1 MKAAVISL
9 GSKSSLWTVEAL
21 KKHFD
26 QVDSINLKEIE
37 LNIGTPDMILYKG
50 KKLPEYDCVYA
61 KGSFKYAPLLRAVTQ
76 ELSKKSYM
84 PIGADAFTTVHDKFL
99 THLVL
104 QDGGIPMPKTHL
116 ASSVDASRS
125 LLDKVRYP
133 IILKLLQGT
142 QGKGVLFAES
152 KAAASSIL
160 DTLTSLN
167 QPVIIQEYI
176 DTGGMDTRV
185 IVCGNKVVGSMVRR
199 AKPDEERA
207 NIHSG
212 GKGEA
217 VKISDSVS
225 KIAIKAA
232 KVLKMD
238 IGAVDILEGAKG
250 PVVIEA
256 NLSPGLQGIMEATG
270 DDIAAHIAQYLFDKT
285 VEFKQDSEGESAE
298 KLFGDMGI
306 SIDQSA
312 ESGKPQNIITHLS
325 MRGEKIILPSIVNR
339 IARLTEDDECTITIE
354 KGKVNIEKNE

>member
-9 GSKSSLWTVEAL
+9 GSKSSLWVVEAL

-26 QVDSINLKEIE
+26 VVDSLNLKEIE
-37 LNIGTPDMILYKG
+37 VSIGNDDMILYKG

-61 KGSFKYAPLLRAVTQ
+61 KGSFKYAPLLRAITQ

-99 THLVL
+99 THLAL
-104 QDGGIPMPKTHL
+104 QEGNIAMPKTHL
-116 ASSVDASRS
+116 ASGVEATRS
-125 LLDKVRYP
+125 LLDKVRFP

-176 DTGGMDTRV
+176 DTGGIDTRV
-185 IVCGNKVVGSMVRR
+185 IVCGDNVVGSMIRR

-217 VKISDSVS
+217 VKISDPV
-225 KIAIKAA
+225 KKLAIKAS
-232 KVLKMD
+232 KMLNMD

-270 DDIAAHIAQYLFDKT
+270 ENIAGHIAQFLYDKT
-285 VEFKQDSEGESAE
+285 IEFKQNTAGESAD

-306 SIDQSA
+306 SMEHTSDS
-312 ESGKPQNIITHLS
+312 SKPQDIITHLS
-325 MRGEKIILPSIVNR
+325 MRGEKLILPSIVNK
-339 IARLTEDDECTITIE
+339 IARLSEDDECTITIE
-354 KGKVNIEKNE
+354 KGKVNIVKNS